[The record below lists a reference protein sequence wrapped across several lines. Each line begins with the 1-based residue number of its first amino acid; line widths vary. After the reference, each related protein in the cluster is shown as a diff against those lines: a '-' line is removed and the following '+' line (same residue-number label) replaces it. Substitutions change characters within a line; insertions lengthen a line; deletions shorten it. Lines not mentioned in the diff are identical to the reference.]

1 MSFHSGFVCILG
13 RPNAGKSTLLNA
25 LVGEKLAIISPKP
38 QTTRNRILGIINVPA
53 TNALPKNAPQ
63 NNVPPDKASPKNAP
77 KSKGHETG
85 QIVLIDTPG
94 VHKSGSSLGRKMMA
108 EVREA
113 LEGCDLILMI
123 VDAHRKWDRDD
134 AFVLDLAKKAG
145 TPVCLLLNKIDLL
158 ADKSKLLPLIAEF
171 QALHTFKE
179 IVPISALK
187 KKGLDDLLACVVR
200 ALPKGPRY
208 FPEDQIT
215 DQPVRFMAAELIR
228 EQVLMQTHEEV
239 PHAVSVLIDAFEES
253 AKLVRIAAT
262 IYCERDGQK
271 AILLGKGG
279 QMLKAIGTSARM
291 GIEKMVGTK
300 VFLELFV
307 KVRAGW
313 RDSRQFVEELDWR
326 RQMQVGA
333 SEG

>member
-38 QTTRNRILGIINVPA
+38 QTTRNRILGIINVSA
-53 TNALPKNAPQ
+53 KNALPKNAPQ
-63 NNVPPDKASPKNAP
+63 NNVPPDNAAPKNAP
-77 KSKGHETG
+77 KSKGRDTG

-94 VHKSGSSLGRKMMA
+94 VHKSGSSLGRKMMS

-171 QALHTFKE
+171 QALHSFKE

-187 KKGLDDLLACVVR
+187 KKGLDDLMACVVR

-239 PHAVSVLIDAFEES
+239 PHAVSVLIDTFEES